1 MQCITLVTF
10 KSSKFDETFQNPH
23 RSDLNPFTFLILF
36 GTKKCRY
43 YTVLHGT
50 MNRLIDVVK
59 CSGMEINARVCVCVC
74 VENVF
79 DCHGLSPLACYD
91 SDV

>member
-1 MQCITLVTF
+1 M
-10 KSSKFDETFQNPH
+10 
-23 RSDLNPFTFLILF
+23 
-36 GTKKCRY
+36 
-43 YTVLHGT
+43 LHGT

-59 CSGMEINARVCVCVC
+59 CSGMEINARACVCVC

>member
-1 MQCITLVTF
+1 
-10 KSSKFDETFQNPH
+10 
-23 RSDLNPFTFLILF
+23 
-36 GTKKCRY
+36 
-43 YTVLHGT
+43 VLHGT
-50 MNRLIDVVK
+50 MNRLIDVGK
-59 CSGMEINARVCVCVC
+59 RFGMEINARACVCVRACVCARARVC